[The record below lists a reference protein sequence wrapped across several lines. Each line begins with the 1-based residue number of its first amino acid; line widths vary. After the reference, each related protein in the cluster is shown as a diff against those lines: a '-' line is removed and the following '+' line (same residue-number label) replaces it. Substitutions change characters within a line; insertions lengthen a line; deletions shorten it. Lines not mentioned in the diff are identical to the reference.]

1 MKKIMRELEPLTI
14 YYREM
19 YFSHGFI
26 ELKAYPKKERNWTLS
41 FEPYDHADTDLVF
54 VN

>member
-1 MKKIMRELEPLTI
+1 MKKIMRGLEPLII

-26 ELKAYPKKERNWTLS
+26 ELKVYPKNERNWTLS

-54 VN
+54 IN